1 MTEDKRTRG
10 QPRGYIQYP
19 KILAAVNA
27 AVTDAPKTAGEIQQ
41 EVVSSLTARDGPGAV
56 ERGASKDTIRKYLN
70 RLVDDGSIQARQ
82 VGKSGQLTVYSRA
95 APIDTQE

>member
-19 KILAAVNA
+19 NILTAVKA

-41 EVVSSLTARDGPGAV
+41 EVVASLTLQSGPGAV

-70 RLVDDGSIQARQ
+70 RLVDDGSIQSRQ

-95 APIDTQE
+95 APVATQE

>member
-1 MTEDKRTRG
+1 MTEEKRTRG

-70 RLVDDGSIQARQ
+70 RLVDDGSIQARR

-95 APIDTQE
+95 ALIATQE

>member
-1 MTEDKRTRG
+1 MTEEKRARG

-95 APIDTQE
+95 APIATQE